1 MRPNPLIATLTA
13 IISISVFQFPIQN
26 AHNIGGIFS
35 VNEETGTKRQSRK
48 NPKQIA
54 NHKSQP
60 ATLNYYIE
68 KLVFGFLWEETVID
82 FDYLPITVI
91 WASFKYAQHCEAS
104 AFAGGVHLDRVTGG
118 DCDHRDTGRDAAS
131 CLEQG

>member
-1 MRPNPLIATLTA
+1 MSPTATTSTSLPTSPCSTIARNTSRPMRPNPLIATLTA

-35 VNEETGTKRQSRK
+35 VNEETGAKRQPRK

-54 NHKSQP
+54 NHKSQS

-68 KLVFGFLWEETVID
+68 KLVFGISL
-82 FDYLPITVI
+82 
-91 WASFKYAQHCEAS
+91 
-104 AFAGGVHLDRVTGG
+104 GG
-118 DCDHRDTGRDAAS
+118 DCH
-131 CLEQG
+131 